1 MKEELRTTQAPR
13 CLLCG
18 EPGRPLYSGLRDRV
32 SSVPGEWS
40 IARCP
45 NASCGLLWLNPMP
58 AREDLHRVYETY
70 YTHVERPRPGGALG
84 WLFAAAKRGY
94 VANHFRYEK
103 TASRLDRMLGLL
115 AWLYPG
121 RPAELDFSIMWLK
134 APPAR
139 PSVGCIGR
147 LLDVGTGN
155 GWLLEHMNALGW
167 KAEGLDF
174 DPRAIELARAKG
186 LTVYT
191 GGLLDARFAP
201 ASFDAVTMSHSI
213 EHVHDPVEWLSE
225 ARRILRPGGRLA
237 IATPNTR
244 SFLHRRFHEHWFP
257 LEPPRH
263 LHLFNR
269 QALES
274 ALRRSGFG
282 RFRLFTSSRDAA
294 GVFLASLSIRRSGR
308 CDVRIA
314 PPRARRVAGRMI
326 QLAELQ
332 RTLVDPDA
340 GEDLVALAE
349 R

>member
-45 NASCGLLWLNPMP
+45 NASCGLLWLDPMP
-58 AREDLHRVYETY
+58 TREDVHRVYESY
-70 YTHVERPRPGGALG
+70 YTHAEPRRRGGALAA
-84 WLFAAAKRGY
+84 LFAAAKRGY
-94 VANHFRYEK
+94 VANHFRYR
-103 TASRLDRMLGLL
+103 TATRLDRIVGLL

-121 RPAELDFSIMWLK
+121 RPAELDFSVMWLE
-134 APPAR
+134 APP
-139 PSVGCIGR
+139 GR
-147 LLDVGTGN
+147 LLDVGTGS
-155 GWLLEHMNALGW
+155 GWLLEHMSALGW

-174 DPRAIELARAKG
+174 DPRAIELARARG
-186 LTVYT
+186 LTVHR

-201 ASFDAVTMSHSI
+201 ESFDAVTMSHSI
-213 EHVHDPVEWLSE
+213 EHVHDPVAWLSE

-244 SFLHRRFHEHWFP
+244 SFLHRRFGEHWFP

-274 ALRRSGFG
+274 ALRKSGF
-282 RFRLFTSSRDAA
+282 RQFRLFTSSRDAA
-294 GVFLASLSIRRSGR
+294 GVFFASHAIRKSGR
-308 CDVRIA
+308 YDAGSAA
-314 PPRARRVAGRMI
+314 PSGWRFAGRLV

-332 RTLVDPDA
+332 RSLIDPDA
-340 GEDLVALAE
+340 GEDLVALAA